1 MQSTN
6 QAYKLSE
13 LGNTI
18 DAVLRQGFPDVV
30 RVEAEIAELRV
41 SHGHCYLSLVEK
53 SAVTDQIVAQQ
64 RATIWAN
71 TYRVLSSFF
80 MRSTGA
86 ELQVGIKVLLQCK
99 ITFHPL
105 YGFSLNVVGI
115 EPEFTLGALA
125 MARKKIIEQ
134 LEAEGIIYLNKE
146 VKFPL
151 LPQRIAVISSET
163 AAGFGDFMNHLQSN
177 ERRFSFSVTLFK
189 ALMQGRGTEESVV
202 AALDAIY
209 ERLSDFDVVAIIRG
223 GGAVTDLSSFD
234 SYGIA
239 AHVAQFPLPVISG
252 IGHQRD
258 DTIVDL
264 VAHSRVKTPTAA
276 ADLLIQ
282 AMEEAEDAVLMCLEQ
297 IVNTASRRIDNEKNT
312 LSALAMRIDSSVR
325 SKLRLAEVALPQY
338 TDRLRAA
345 VSAKLSHQTMRI
357 DLLERVVKSL
367 DPANMLRRGFAMVE
381 CEGRVVRTAGQLLP
395 GNEVTIRLV
404 DGTST
409 AKIISTHETDKI

>member
-13 LGNTI
+13 LGTTI
-18 DAVLRQGFPDVV
+18 DAVLRRGFPDVV

-53 SAVTDQIVAQQ
+53 SAVNDQIVAQQ

-71 TYRVLSSFF
+71 TYRILSSFF

-99 ITFHPL
+99 INFHPL

-125 MARKKIIEQ
+125 LARKKIIEQ
-134 LEAEGIIYLNKE
+134 LEAEGIIHLNKE
-146 VKFPL
+146 VEFPL
-151 LPQRIAVISSET
+151 LPQRIAVISSDT

-177 ERRFSFSVTLFK
+177 ERGFAFSVTLFK
-189 ALMQGRGTEESVV
+189 ALMQGKGTEDSVI

-209 ERLSDFDVVAIIRG
+209 DRLNEFDVVAIIRG
-223 GGAVTDLSSFD
+223 GGATIDLSSFD

-264 VAHSRVKTPTAA
+264 VAHTRVKTPTAA

-312 LSALAMRIDSSVR
+312 LSTLAMRIDSSVR

-381 CEGRVVRTAGQLLP
+381 CEGRVVRNAAQLVP